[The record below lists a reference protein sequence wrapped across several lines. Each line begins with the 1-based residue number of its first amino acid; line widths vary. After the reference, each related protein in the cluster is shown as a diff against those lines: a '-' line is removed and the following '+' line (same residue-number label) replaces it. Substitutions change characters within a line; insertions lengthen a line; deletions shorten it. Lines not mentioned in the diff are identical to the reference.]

1 MGEHETRDYCSA
13 SDGMPHI
20 IRQMWRIKSSTR
32 KTNIPTNITK
42 EIPMEITLIFCEH
55 CYDFILEEEAL
66 YLEEL
71 PYCIECVDAVS
82 SNTN

>member
-1 MGEHETRDYCSA
+1 
-13 SDGMPHI
+13 
-20 IRQMWRIKSSTR
+20 
-32 KTNIPTNITK
+32 
-42 EIPMEITLIFCEH
+42 MEITLIFCEH